1 MEPTS
6 GWTLSMKRR
15 SFLAVALLAAFPVAS
30 LFATNA
36 DQAAARQVPRSL
48 LLSILAAWLL
58 LTVTRLLTRDW
69 ARAAYLTAGFV
80 LLFYSYGH
88 VYSLVEGVSIAGF
101 NLGRHRY
108 LAPLWGVLAAGWAYA
123 TGIRA
128 RRRSLN
134 LTPLLAVAAVLLVSP
149 LLPLAGRSLSL
160 LRPRPAQPTLSPAQV
175 SSASA
180 TSLPDIYYI
189 IVDGYGRSDV
199 LQDLYT
205 LDNSDFVSFLE
216 RRGFFVASDARSNYS
231 KTILSLASSLN
242 MRYLDDIVQ
251 SQGPDSTD
259 PRPLIAIIQDSMVQR
274 TLAASGCRT
283 VGFETGYAPT
293 ELTHADVYLSPPSD
307 SSGGVAT
314 AWAARGVNEFESLL
328 LETTVLRPVIDKYVQ
343 GQNIVRSLISQP
355 YQNHRRHILFTLS
368 ELPKIASMDGC
379 SFVFAH
385 VLAPH
390 PPFVFGRRGEELVP
404 TRPFRLV
411 DVDYYPR
418 SEYIERYRDQLLFL
432 DTQLESTIDQILQNS
447 DRTPIIILQGDHGP
461 GAYMDYTAPLTTN
474 MRDRMSIL
482 DAYLVPPDVASRL
495 YPSITPVNS
504 FRVLFSGLLGQS
516 WPLLPDESY
525 FTMNDTR
532 RYDLIRVTDR
542 AKTD

>member
-1 MEPTS
+1 
-6 GWTLSMKRR
+6 MKRE
-15 SFLAVALLAAFPVAS
+15 SFFAVALFAAFPVIS
-30 LFATNA
+30 LFAANA
-36 DQAAARQVPRSL
+36 DQASARQVPRSL

-58 LTVTRLLTRDW
+58 LALARLLTRDW

-80 LLFYSYGH
+80 LLFCSYGH
-88 VYSLVEGVSIAGF
+88 VYSLVEGVSITGF

-108 LAPLWGVLAAGWAYA
+108 LAPLWGALAAGWAYGI
-123 TGIRA
+123 GIRA

-149 LLPLAGRSLSL
+149 LLPLAGPSLSS
-160 LRPRPAQPTLSPAQV
+160 LRSQPAQPTLSPAQV
-175 SSASA
+175 SPPSG

-199 LQDLYT
+199 LQDLYS

-216 RRGFFVASDARSNYS
+216 RHGFYVAANARSNYS

-259 PRPLIAIIQDSMVQR
+259 PRPLIALIQDSLVLR

-283 VGFETGYAPT
+283 IAFETGYAPT
-293 ELTHADVYLSPPSD
+293 ELTHADTYLSPPPD
-307 SSGGVAT
+307 NSGGVAA
-314 AWAARGVNEFESLL
+314 AWATRGVNEFEILL
-328 LETTVLRPVIDKYVQ
+328 LETTVLRPVIDKYIQ
-343 GQNIVRSLISQP
+343 GQNVVRSLISQP
-355 YQNHRRHILFTLS
+355 YQDHRRRILFTLS
-368 ELPKIASMDGC
+368 ELPKIADMDGC

-390 PPFVFGRRGEELVP
+390 PPFVFGRHGEELVP

-411 DVDYYPR
+411 DVDYYSR

-432 DTQLESTIDQILQNS
+432 DTQLESAIDGILQNS
-447 DRTPIIILQGDHGP
+447 DQTPIIILQGDHGP
-461 GAYMDYTAPLTTN
+461 GAYMDYTAPLTSN

-482 DAYLVPPDVASRL
+482 NAYLVPPEVGTRL
-495 YPSITPVNS
+495 YPSVTPVNS
-504 FRVLFSGLLGQS
+504 FRVLFSELLAQS